1 MSDTPKYYE
10 EIERICDLGV
20 AAENARLAEGGLGV
34 GDKLEGIKHKGG
46 RNLDAEAGT
55 WRYGVRPQ
63 ELEPIPVQR
72 SVEPEPDAYRGLI
85 EAEPQATQPD
95 FQADT
100 ERRLDEIR
108 SRVMGYDRHIRDDI
122 GFLLTVIDASR

>member
-1 MSDTPKYYE
+1 MSDTPTYHE
-10 EIERICDLGV
+10 EIDRICDLAV
-20 AAENARLAEGGLGV
+20 AVENSRLAEGGIGV
-34 GDKLEGIKHKGG
+34 GDKLEGIKHEG
-46 RNLDAEAGT
+46 R
-55 WRYGVRPQ
+55 RYGVRPQ

-72 SVEPEPDAYRGLI
+72 VEPEPDNYRGLI

-108 SRVMGYDRHIRDDI
+108 SRVMGYDRHIREDI